1 MEHLTLKQAR
11 KETGQ
16 SARKIAEMAG
26 CDRATLYR
34 IESGS
39 HQPKRETAR
48 RLYKIYLGR
57 VALASIYDPVFVA
70 SEEIA
75 S

>member
-1 MEHLTLKQAR
+1 MQKLTLREAR
-11 KETGQ
+11 RETGQ
-16 SARKIAEMAG
+16 SAKKIAEMAG

-48 RLYKIYLGR
+48 KLYKIYLGR

-70 SEEIA
+70 REEIA

>member
-1 MEHLTLKQAR
+1 MQRLTLKEAR

-16 SARKIAEMAG
+16 SAVMVAKMAG

-34 IESGS
+34 IESGQ

-48 RLYKIYLGR
+48 KLYKIYLGR
-57 VALASIYDPVFVA
+57 VSLASIYDPVFVA
-70 SEEIA
+70 REEIA